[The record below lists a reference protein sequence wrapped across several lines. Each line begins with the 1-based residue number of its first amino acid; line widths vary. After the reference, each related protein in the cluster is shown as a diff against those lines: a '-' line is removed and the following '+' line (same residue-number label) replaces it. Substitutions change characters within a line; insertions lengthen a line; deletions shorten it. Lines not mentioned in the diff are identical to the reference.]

1 MTVLEY
7 IHSKGWEYKLHGK
20 EATLKECPFCGG
32 KDRFNV
38 NIENGQY
45 ICNRQN
51 SCGAKGTFK
60 LGDNKKSVEKKEN
73 PNLDKIV
80 KEFESLTGKTKMLE
94 YMKNR
99 GISQETLK
107 VARVLSRKG
116 VFCFFYTN
124 DKGKAIGVKYRT
136 IDEPKKIWAE
146 KDSIMNLLN
155 WDKVE
160 SREKLYI
167 VEGEIDM
174 LSFLEIGIKNVVS
187 VPNGVSNLDWIDL
200 HYEWLE
206 SFKEI
211 ILVYDNDVA
220 GQTALKKTYER
231 LNETKIELKTLDLL
245 FYKDPNE
252 ILTDENG
259 REKLLNIIKNNEKDI
274 AIPNTQSVSKVK
286 AESDNEAIDTQ
297 DRAFNKLSGGIRYGE
312 VAIFTGNA
320 GSGKST
326 FVNNIMA
333 NLLNQGHKIYTHQG
347 EFRPGKFKSNLYKI
361 MCRPS
366 QIETYKNEIKDKI
379 YGRINDEIETDI
391 DKWLGDRMEIHG
403 TQVPSKNELIKTME
417 QMYKRKGIR
426 IFFID
431 NLMTIQLDNADKYEE
446 QKQLFLELQAFVKKY
461 NVFLG
466 VVAHP
471 KKNNADLD
479 NVDQYVISGA
489 SEIINLANYAIYLKR
504 LSEDEVDHLKEKA
517 GFEASVGACNLK
529 DREYG
534 DINLKGYWNYEVKTG
549 RFLDIKDPKSVE
561 NKKYGWENFKKHQE
575 IEIDIDCLPF

>member
-7 IHSKGWEYKLHGK
+7 INSKGWEYKLHGK
-20 EATLKECPFCGG
+20 EALLKECPFCGG

-38 NIENGQY
+38 NIETGQY

-73 PNLDKIV
+73 PNLEKIV
-80 KEFESLTGKTKMLE
+80 KEFESLVGKNKMLE

-107 VARVLSRKG
+107 KTRVLSRKG

-146 KDSIMNLLN
+146 KDSVMNLLN

-160 SREKLYI
+160 TREKLYI

-174 LSFLEIGIKNVVS
+174 MSFIEVGVDNVVS

-211 ILVYDNDVA
+211 ILVYDNDTA

-231 LNETKIELKTLDLL
+231 LNDTKIELKTLDLL

-252 ILTDENG
+252 ILTDEKG

-274 AIPNTQSVSKVK
+274 AIPNTLTLNNVK
-286 AESDNEAIDTQ
+286 AESENDCIDTQ
-297 DRAFNKLSGGIRYGE
+297 DKTFNKMSGGIRYGE

-361 MCRPS
+361 MCRPN
-366 QIETYKNEIKDKI
+366 QIETFKNEIKDKV
-379 YGRINDEIETDI
+379 YGKINNDIENDI
-391 DKWLGDRMEIHG
+391 DNWLGDRIEIHG
-403 TQVPSKNELIKTME
+403 SQVPSKNELIKTME
-417 QMYKRKGIR
+417 QMYKKKGIR

-431 NLMTIQLDNADKYEE
+431 NLMTIQLDTSDKYEE

-489 SEIINLANYAIYLKR
+489 SEIINLA
-504 LSEDEVDHLKEKA
+504 
-517 GFEASVGACNLK
+517 
-529 DREYG
+529 
-534 DINLKGYWNYEVKTG
+534 
-549 RFLDIKDPKSVE
+549 
-561 NKKYGWENFKKHQE
+561 
-575 IEIDIDCLPF
+575 